1 MQLQLIYSFSF
12 PFNFYPQKKK
22 VDGTTIR
29 RCVTTKLEL
38 DQHCSEES
46 IEMTAAI
53 LKSMTGKDSKVTCEP
68 CTTDG
73 CNGAT
78 Q

>member
-1 MQLQLIYSFSF
+1 MQFQLILSSIIHFSSIF
-12 PFNFYPQKKK
+12 KS
-22 VDGTTIR
+22 VDDTIIR

-46 IEMTAAI
+46 MQMAAVI
-53 LKSMTGKDSKVTCEP
+53 IKSMTGKDSKMSCEP

-73 CNGAT
+73 CNGAA